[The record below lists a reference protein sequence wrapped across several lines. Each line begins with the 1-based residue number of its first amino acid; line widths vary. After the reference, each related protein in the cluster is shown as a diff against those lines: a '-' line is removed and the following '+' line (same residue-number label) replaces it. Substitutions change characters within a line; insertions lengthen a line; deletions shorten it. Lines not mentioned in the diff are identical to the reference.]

1 MRISSVDGG
10 QSLDIDAVVDT
21 GAMFTT
27 LRLPVLRK
35 LDIAPTGRRRF
46 LIADGRRIEMEYGE
60 ARAIIDGES
69 VTTIV
74 AFGED
79 TAPPVLGAYTL
90 EGLAVAVDPST
101 QRLVP
106 AELIRL

>member
-1 MRISSVDGG
+1 
-10 QSLDIDAVVDT
+10 
-21 GAMFTT
+21 MFTT
-27 LRLPVLRK
+27 LPAPLLRK
-35 LDIAPTGRRRF
+35 LGIAPTGRRGF

-60 ARAIIDGES
+60 ARATIDGDS

-74 AFGED
+74 AFGEEN
-79 TAPPVLGAYTL
+79 APAVLGAYTL
-90 EGLAVAVDPST
+90 EGLALAVDPGA